1 MPDDLQMLMIVGLVL
16 GLISL
21 LSWIHN
27 LMWGRWRPLGHLLT
41 RPGVWLYL
49 VVFTGG
55 IFLIAANS
63 EGLLWLGVLMLLVLN
78 SSVNNYNLQT
88 TLKRLDSEHRRD
100 FLEAGEV
107 TIRIRE
113 EVLRSVARYV
123 ERPYRD
129 DEQITQ
135 DRDELQEFIK
145 EVHEQSDRNAALR
158 TFPSFRKGRHS

>member
-1 MPDDLQMLMIVGLVL
+1 MSDDLQMLILVGLAL
-16 GLISL
+16 GLLGL

-27 LMWGRWRPLGHLLT
+27 FMRGKWRHLGYLLT

-49 VVFTGG
+49 IVFTGA

-63 EGLLWLGVLMLLVLN
+63 EGLLWLGVLTLLVLN

-113 EVLRSVARYV
+113 EVLRSVVRYV

-135 DRDELQEFIK
+135 DREELQEFIK
-145 EVHEQSDRNAALR
+145 EVHEQRGAEGSPPA
-158 TFPSFRKGRHS
+158 